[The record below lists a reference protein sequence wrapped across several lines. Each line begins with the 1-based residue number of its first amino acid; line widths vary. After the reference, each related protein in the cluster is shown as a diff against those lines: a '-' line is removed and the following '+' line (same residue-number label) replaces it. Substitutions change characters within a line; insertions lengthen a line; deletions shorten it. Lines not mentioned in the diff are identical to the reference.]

1 MTTRVLPN
9 SDPFLSCPLDGK
21 VLAHYAGT
29 FEAVYVSFNPF
40 IKPVSIDIAAF
51 RTGAWPSPE
60 TVVLSCEPVSWRK
73 VMQLADLPSLAAVD
87 LGLRTQIHGLRKDL
101 EKPDY
106 AAAIDNLLEAQG
118 ILPPKEGMFP
128 ALLYDRV
135 LQAIKGLGYEWLWV
149 GDEFDTE
156 RKLHWIDDLKNEIDR
171 VTLGRFNLFTPDKQ
185 LLWTIHWDSHFSFL
199 CSSHEKLALIQS
211 ATGLD
216 GFFCSP
222 STEVYWSLSS

>member
-1 MTTRVLPN
+1 MKRLGYPSFAMTTRVLPN
-9 SDPFLSCPLDGK
+9 SDLFASCPLDGK

-51 RTGAWPSPE
+51 MTGAWPSPE
-60 TVVLSCEPVSWRK
+60 TVVLNCEPVSWSK

-87 LGLRTQIHGLRKDL
+87 LGLRTQIRGLRKDL

-106 AAAIDNLLEAQG
+106 AAAIDTLLKAQG
-118 ILPPKEGMFP
+118 ILPPTEGIFP
-128 ALLYDRV
+128 VLLYDKV
-135 LQAIKGLGYEWLWV
+135 LQAIGGLGYEWLWV

-171 VTLGRFNLFTPDKQ
+171 VTLGRRNL
-185 LLWTIHWDSHFSFL
+185 
-199 CSSHEKLALIQS
+199 CAL
-211 ATGLD
+211 
-216 GFFCSP
+216 P
-222 STEVYWSLSS
+222 